1 MQAQHNMRVKGAYV
15 YYIAALINNEKFIYK
30 KFQRDENL
38 IFKIIE
44 VEKDFWIN
52 CVQKK
57 VKIKEYK
64 K

>member
-1 MQAQHNMRVKGAYV
+1 M
-15 YYIAALINNEKFIYK
+15 
-30 KFQRDENL
+30 DENL

-52 CVQKK
+52 YVQKK
-57 VKIKEYK
+57 VKPKEHK

>member
-1 MQAQHNMRVKGAYV
+1 MRVKGEDV

-30 KFQRDENL
+30 KFQRNENL
-38 IFKIIE
+38 ISKIIE

-52 CVQKK
+52 YVQKN
-57 VKIKEYK
+57 VKPKEHK